1 VCKSICSRKQA
12 GGHGKRLNVE
22 IDLFPRVSFL
32 IVTSC
37 ALLFARRRFRMVPSK
52 ASFVFCRWSIAV
64 RKCLD
69 QSARSV
75 LIRKMPRQKAGLKS
89 YEISPARQNCPG
101 QRIASYAHFVA
112 RRSFLL
118 KRRQAF
124 QQALLQRAAKPNFF
138 LSRRNT
144 LSQTLQPFGTRC
156 QPCRCLRSSPV
167 PSVVSAT
174 ESNPTQSVSP
184 SSFLPPRCHP
194 MVSMRRFPI

>member
-1 VCKSICSRKQA
+1 MLYDTTYYANVKPRRGVRRLPTAGRGCGIRK
-12 GGHGKRLNVE
+12 
-22 IDLFPRVSFL
+22 
-32 IVTSC
+32 
-37 ALLFARRRFRMVPSK
+37 RRRSLGAPCWSTATAGWSVPPGD
-52 ASFVFCRWSIAV
+52 R
-64 RKCLD
+64 
-69 QSARSV
+69 SARSV
-75 LIRKMPRQKAGLKS
+75 LLRKTPRQKAGLKG
-89 YEISPARQNCPG
+89 YERSSHAGKIAPG
-101 QRIASYAHFVA
+101 QRITYCAHFVA

-124 QQALLQRAAKPNFF
+124 QQAYYNGLPGPISPLT
-138 LSRRNT
+138 RNT
-144 LSQTLQPFGTRC
+144 LSQTPQPFGTRC

>member
-1 VCKSICSRKQA
+1 MGISASGVVHLARPGEPVGSICPDTKNA
-12 GGHGKRLNVE
+12 
-22 IDLFPRVSFL
+22 P
-32 IVTSC
+32 SC
-37 ALLFARRRFRMVPSK
+37 DGAEKLRN
-52 ASFVFCRWSIAV
+52 IA
-64 RKCLD
+64 C
-69 QSARSV
+69 
-75 LIRKMPRQKAGLKS
+75 
-89 YEISPARQNCPG
+89 RQNCTG
-101 QRIASYAHFVA
+101 QRIASYAHSVA

-138 LSRRNT
+138 SSRRNT

-156 QPCRCLRSSPV
+156 QPCCCLRSSPV